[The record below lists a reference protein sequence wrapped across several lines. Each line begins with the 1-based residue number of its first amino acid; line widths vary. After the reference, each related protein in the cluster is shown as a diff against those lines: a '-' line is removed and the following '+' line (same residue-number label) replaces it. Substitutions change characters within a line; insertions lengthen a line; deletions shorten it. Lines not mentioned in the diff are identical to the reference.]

1 MCCHRMTL
9 PPLAGLKK
17 GTPNVRARN
26 STPTPPASAG
36 VATRTMAEVA
46 RTDHTNS
53 GRRVRR
59 RPRQRML
66 TIVVRK
72 LIAEIVLEAPRM
84 MMDRHQKVWPRGP
97 CSETGG
103 YEVHPA
109 CGAP

>member
-9 PPLAGLKK
+9 PPLAGLKN
-17 GTPNVRARN
+17 GTLKTRARN

-36 VATRTMAEVA
+36 VATSIMDEVA
-46 RTDHTNS
+46 RTAHTNS

-66 TIVVRK
+66 TMVTRK
-72 LIAEIVLEAPRM
+72 LIAESVLEAPRM
-84 MMDRHQKVWPRGP
+84 MMDRHQKVWPTGP